1 MIPFNSYFKNILAK
15 YPRLDNNEV
24 ISGIY
29 TFLNT
34 IKIKHPNAHLGT
46 YPSTDTT
53 YHKVS
58 ILDENNRILGD
69 ISFKAYSNG
78 NYGIV
83 FSLNNREF
91 AIKVSD
97 EGHIDLRCDYPLC
110 GFNTGTDEVANTK
123 YVLDV
128 IDYKNDLLN
137 NSIREYIISALN
149 DINQRIADVIRYSP
163 QTLTTAQKQQARE
176 NIGVDGFD
184 GVPIGTIVMWSGGP
198 STIPDG
204 WEVCDGTKGTP
215 NLTGRFVIGRSYDY
229 PLNTFGGSTDH
240 FHYFGYH
247 SGDNCGNFYIN
258 GDIPGEWSRSNC
270 PKAMK
275 APSKASIINTLKDP
289 NPEYIESQINAK
301 SVHWNGD
308 NGGGISDGNFV
319 RGNLITTTGYGV
331 SADDTLKDC
340 MPPYWSLY
348 YIMKVRRGSTS
359 NGGTAAS
366 ASQVERLSDL
376 ISQLQT
382 RITALESSSSSSGS
396 SSGGSSSPTLLVN
409 VPLK

>member
-15 YPRLDNNEV
+15 YPRLDNDEI

-123 YVLDV
+123 YVLDA
-128 IDYKNDLLN
+128 INYKNGLLN
-137 NSIREYIISALN
+137 NSITEYVQDSLDILTDAVGALRVKTDNLVGSISL
-149 DINQRIADVIRYSP
+149 D
-163 QTLTTAQKQQARE
+163 
-176 NIGVDGFD
+176 
-184 GVPIGTIVMWSGGP
+184 
-198 STIPDG
+198 
-204 WEVCDGTKGTP
+204 
-215 NLTGRFVIGRSYDY
+215 
-229 PLNTFGGSTDH
+229 
-240 FHYFGYH
+240 
-247 SGDNCGNFYIN
+247 GDNLLAKNLNQETISTVSLSSLISSININAPSFIWSRHTPINMTTLFSGNLDN
-258 GDIPGEWSRSNC
+258 GDINLSEAFTNFDVLFFMFGNNDATTS
-270 PKAMK
+270 
-275 APSKASIINTLKDP
+275 SKAINLETCRFIPVWILDNLVNSKALFGVSANTCNLLDAC
-289 NPEYIESQINAK
+289 EGHYWQINLNNSTTTKLAF
-301 SVHWNGD
+301 NGD
-308 NGGGISDGNFV
+308 NRLRLWKVIGFKYAN
-319 RGNLITTTGYGV
+319 
-331 SADDTLKDC
+331 DTETND
-340 MPPYWSLY
+340 
-348 YIMKVRRGSTS
+348 
-359 NGGTAAS
+359 
-366 ASQVERLSDL
+366 
-376 ISQLQT
+376 
-382 RITALESSSSSSGS
+382 
-396 SSGGSSSPTLLVN
+396 
-409 VPLK
+409 

>member
-15 YPRLDNNEV
+15 YPRLDNNEI

-123 YVLDV
+123 YVLDA
-128 IDYKNDLLN
+128 ISHNSTILN
-137 NSIREYIISALN
+137 NSITEYVQDSLDILTDAVGALRVKTDNLVGSISLDGDNLVAKNLN
-149 DINQRIADVIRYSP
+149 QE
-163 QTLTTAQKQQARE
+163 TL
-176 NIGVDGFD
+176 
-184 GVPIGTIVMWSGGP
+184 
-198 STIPDG
+198 STISLSSLIPSISNPTFIWG
-204 WEVCDGTKGTP
+204 KNAPTNTTVLFSG
-215 NLTGRFVIGRSYDY
+215 NLD
-229 PLNTFGGSTDH
+229 
-240 FHYFGYH
+240 
-247 SGDNCGNFYIN
+247 N
-258 GDIPGEWSRSNC
+258 GDINLNEAFTNFDVLFFMFGR
-270 PKAMK
+270 KDATT
-275 APSKASIINTLKDP
+275 ASKHINLEVCRFIPVWILK
-289 NPEYIESQINAK
+289 
-301 SVHWNGD
+301 
-308 NGGGISDGNFV
+308 
-319 RGNLITTTGYGV
+319 NLINSKKLFGVFADTCCLLDSFTGQYWTIDLKSSTSTKLAY
-331 SADDTLKDC
+331 SADYDLRLWKVIGFKYANDTETND
-340 MPPYWSLY
+340 
-348 YIMKVRRGSTS
+348 
-359 NGGTAAS
+359 
-366 ASQVERLSDL
+366 
-376 ISQLQT
+376 
-382 RITALESSSSSSGS
+382 
-396 SSGGSSSPTLLVN
+396 
-409 VPLK
+409 

>member
-15 YPRLDNNEV
+15 YPRLDNNEI

-123 YVLDV
+123 YVLDA
-128 IDYKNDLLN
+128 INDKTGLLN
-137 NSIREYIISALN
+137 NSITEYVQDSLDILTDAIGALRVKTDNLVGSISLDGDNLLAKNLN
-149 DINQRIADVIRYSP
+149 Q
-163 QTLTTAQKQQARE
+163 E
-176 NIGVDGFD
+176 
-184 GVPIGTIVMWSGGP
+184 TI
-198 STIPDG
+198 STISLSSLIPSIS
-204 WEVCDGTKGTP
+204 TP
-215 NLTGRFVIGRSYDY
+215 AFIWGKDTPTNMTTLFSGNLD
-229 PLNTFGGSTDH
+229 
-240 FHYFGYH
+240 
-247 SGDNCGNFYIN
+247 N
-258 GDIPGEWSRSNC
+258 GDINLSEAFTNFDVLYFMFGNNDTTTSSKHINLETCRMIPVWILKNLVNSR
-270 PKAMK
+270 A
-275 APSKASIINTLKDP
+275 LF
-289 NPEYIESQINAK
+289 
-301 SVHWNGD
+301 
-308 NGGGISDGNFV
+308 GISANTC
-319 RGNLITTTGYGV
+319 NLLDTCEGHYWRINLKNSTTTKLAFEEDNHLRLWKVIGFKY
-331 SADDTLKDC
+331 ANDTETND
-340 MPPYWSLY
+340 
-348 YIMKVRRGSTS
+348 
-359 NGGTAAS
+359 
-366 ASQVERLSDL
+366 
-376 ISQLQT
+376 
-382 RITALESSSSSSGS
+382 
-396 SSGGSSSPTLLVN
+396 
-409 VPLK
+409 